1 MLTNKHYEML
11 GVAIRQMG
19 STQRM
24 TQITEAEM
32 GRVIMNM
39 VRILEREAE
48 RDSREEYNRLQGST
62 K

>member
-1 MLTNKHYEML
+1 MLTNKHHEML

-24 TQITEAEM
+24 TQISEAEM
-32 GRVIMNM
+32 GKVIMNM
-39 VRILEREAE
+39 VRILEREAA
-48 RDSREEYNRLQGST
+48 RDSREEYNRLQGET

>member
-11 GVAIRQMG
+11 GVAVRQMG

-24 TQITEAEM
+24 TQISEAEM
-32 GRVIMNM
+32 GKVIMNM
-39 VRILEREAE
+39 VHILEREAE
-48 RDSREEYNRLQGST
+48 RDSREEYNKLQGST

>member
-19 STQRM
+19 STSRM
-24 TQITEAEM
+24 TQISEAEM

-48 RDSREEYNRLQGST
+48 RDSREEYNRLQGNT

>member
-24 TQITEAEM
+24 TQISEAEM

-48 RDSREEYNRLQGST
+48 RDSREEYNRLQGNT

>member
-24 TQITEAEM
+24 TQITEVEM
-32 GRVIMNM
+32 GKVIMNM

-48 RDSREEYNRLQGST
+48 RDSREEYNRLQGKT
-62 K
+62 E

>member
-1 MLTNKHYEML
+1 
-11 GVAIRQMG
+11 
-19 STQRM
+19 M